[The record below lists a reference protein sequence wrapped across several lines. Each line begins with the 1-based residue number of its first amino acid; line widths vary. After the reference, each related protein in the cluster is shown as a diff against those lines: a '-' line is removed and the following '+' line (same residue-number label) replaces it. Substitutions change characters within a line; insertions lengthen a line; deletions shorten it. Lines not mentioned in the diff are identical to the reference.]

1 MRPNYKPPMKKKIIE
16 DGNECTGF
24 KSIFDPPENNEPK
37 EENKQR
43 VKSIFDPPEENKQRV
58 DVDHLVVELDDW
70 VKITTRLYKGKKW
83 VDIRKFY
90 YDRNDRQKKPSKK
103 GITLAKESWER
114 LREIEPLIDKALRDL
129 DNFKDLNN
137 K

>member
-37 EENKQR
+37 
-43 VKSIFDPPEENKQRV
+43 EENKQRV

>member
-1 MRPNYKPPMKKKIIE
+1 MRPGFRAPTKKKIIE

-37 EENKQR
+37 
-43 VKSIFDPPEENKQRV
+43 EENKQRV

-114 LREIEPLIDKALRDL
+114 LREIEPLIDKALKDL

>member
-1 MRPNYKPPMKKKIIE
+1 MRPNFKPPMRKKVIE
-16 DGNECTGF
+16 DENEFTESKPVF
-24 KSIFDPPENNEPK
+24 NESK
-37 EENKQR
+37 YNDTK
-43 VKSIFDPPEENKQRV
+43 DENKQRV

-114 LREIEPLIDKALRDL
+114 LREIEPLIDKALKDL

>member
-1 MRPNYKPPMKKKIIE
+1 MRPNCKPPMKKKIIE
-16 DGNECTGF
+16 DENEFVELKPVFNET
-24 KSIFDPPENNEPK
+24 KYNNTK
-37 EENKQR
+37 
-43 VKSIFDPPEENKQRV
+43 DENKQRV

-114 LREIEPLIDKALRDL
+114 LREIEPLIDKALKDL

>member
-1 MRPNYKPPMKKKIIE
+1 MRPKYKPPMGKKVIE
-16 DGNECTGF
+16 DENECKEF
-24 KSIFDPPENNEPK
+24 KSIFDPPENNIPK
-37 EENKQR
+37 
-43 VKSIFDPPEENKQRV
+43 EENKQRV